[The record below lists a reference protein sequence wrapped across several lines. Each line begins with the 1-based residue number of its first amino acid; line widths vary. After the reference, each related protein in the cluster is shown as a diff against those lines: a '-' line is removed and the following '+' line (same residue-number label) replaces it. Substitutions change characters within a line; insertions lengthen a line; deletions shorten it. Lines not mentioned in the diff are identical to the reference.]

1 MKALKE
7 GFYEI
12 IPRHINKTFNELDIK
27 VKKMKYIFLF
37 KYLDIFKILNNIILI
52 MILL

>member
-12 IPRHINKTFNELDIK
+12 IPEDINKKFNEFDLK
-27 VKKMKYIFLF
+27 VKKK
-37 KYLDIFKILNNIILI
+37 KKKNN
-52 MILL
+52 